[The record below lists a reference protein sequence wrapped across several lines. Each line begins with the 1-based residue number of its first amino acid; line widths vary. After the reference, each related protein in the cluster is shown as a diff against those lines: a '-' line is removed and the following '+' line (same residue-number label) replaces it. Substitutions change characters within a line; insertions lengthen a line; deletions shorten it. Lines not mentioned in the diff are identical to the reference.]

1 MEAASSP
8 AQRPRAIEVASV
20 TVFMNPI
27 RSPDR
32 ERSPATLEPMT
43 GRERLTLIATIL
55 GSAFHL
61 GMLLAA
67 GLLVA
72 GGTVAL
78 VGVRNPERPKAGE
91 PAMAPS

>member
-1 MEAASSP
+1 
-8 AQRPRAIEVASV
+8 
-20 TVFMNPI
+20 
-27 RSPDR
+27 
-32 ERSPATLEPMT
+32 MT